1 MLALNFF
8 FAILT
13 ILSTIFQKVFLMIQH
28 VKGTQDFI
36 SCNAYNYIIEKT
48 KRHLNSYNFSE
59 IQTPILEPVELF
71 VRALGSHTDVVGK
84 EMFLIA
90 QKEGNDLDASLC
102 LRPEMTAS
110 TVRAFLNNSIQN
122 TPWNVFSHGPVF
134 RYERPQK
141 GRFRQFHQFNIEM
154 IGAAHC
160 GYDAELITLLDRLF
174 MHTFLLDNYYLMI
187 NFLGCANDRTSYKAI
202 LKNFLIS
209 RKSQICPTCI
219 HRTENNTLRVFDC
232 KQESCQHLYQK
243 APHITDHLCI
253 QCTDEWKTVQQLLN
267 LMSVSYT
274 HNPFLVRGLDYY
286 NGTAF
291 EFASN
296 QLGAQSSFC
305 GGGRYDGLV
314 NQFEPSKS
322 VPALG
327 AAFGIE
333 RVSLLLENK
342 KYLFENKQIVNMLIP
357 IEPAQIPLA
366 LLCADQLRH
375 EGIPVQLLL
384 DGSIKQ
390 MMKKADKAE
399 ATNVLFLGSSEQ
411 ETGSITIKNMKSGKT
426 ETVKQNIAHEYLKNN
441 NL

>member
-1 MLALNFF
+1 
-8 FAILT
+8 
-13 ILSTIFQKVFLMIQH
+13 MIQR

-36 SCNAYNYIIEKT
+36 SCTLYNYIINKT
-48 KRHLNSYNFSE
+48 KNHLDPYNFSE

-71 VRALGSHTDVVGK
+71 IRALGSQTDVVGK

-90 QKEGNDLDASLC
+90 EKEGPEIDSSLC

-110 TVRAFLNNSIQN
+110 TVRAFLNNNIQN

-154 IGAAHC
+154 IGATHC
-160 GYDAELITLLDRLF
+160 GYDAELIALLDRLF
-174 MHTFLLDNYYLMI
+174 MHIFLLDNYYLMI
-187 NFLGCANDRTSYKAI
+187 NFLGCTNDRVAYKI
-202 LKNFLIS
+202 VLKNFLIS
-209 RKSQICPTCI
+209 FKNEICSTCI
-219 HRTENNTLRVFDC
+219 HRTETNTLRVFDC
-232 KQESCQHLYQK
+232 KQESCQHIYQK
-243 APHITDHLCI
+243 APHITDNLCT
-253 QCTDEWKTVQQLLN
+253 QCTNNWKTVQHLLD
-267 LMSVSYT
+267 LMSVCYT

-305 GGGRYDGLV
+305 GGGRYDGLI
-314 NQFEPSKS
+314 NQFEPSKV

-333 RVSLLLENK
+333 RLSLLLENK
-342 KYLFENKQIVNMLIP
+342 KHLFENKPAVNMLIP

-375 EGIPVQLLL
+375 EGVSVQLLL

-390 MMKKADKAE
+390 IMKKADKAG
-399 ATNVLFLGSSEQ
+399 ADNVLFLGSSEQ
-411 ETGSITIKNMKSGKT
+411 ETGTITIKNMKSGKT
-426 ETVKQNIAHEYLKNN
+426 ETVKQNIAHKYLKNN
-441 NL
+441 NQ